1 MNKKYNRLVEF
12 DENNEIVGSYL
23 REVNS
28 EVIYIKKGLTEKQ
41 KKFLD
46 NKTELQKY
54 SNKLGGYIHMC
65 YVRNELLFNKLNV
78 DRANISR
85 LIYLSTYIDYNNRQE
100 NLLIK
105 HTKDYKVEAMTRAD
119 IKKALGLGDTAF
131 KSFMSDMR
139 KNNLLFEVA
148 KKFYISNDYFN
159 KGDIKKSQFKKKEYT
174 RIFIDTTRLLYEG
187 CNNRQH
193 KQLSYAFQLVPF
205 VHYETNILC
214 TNPSA
219 INYYDLD
226 KMGLIKVCEILGL
239 STEKAPMSKF
249 ENDLLKLQI
258 KYEGNTHYLFK
269 RVIVKGGNGKFDYFV
284 INPQVVWGGKDIEKV
299 KETIQLCFF

>member
-1 MNKKYNRLVEF
+1 MQLTEQMNLVLYDKFGNIIDCKMLKENEEF
-12 DENNEIVGSYL
+12 F
-23 REVNS
+23 
-28 EVIYIKKGLTEKQ
+28 IKKKLTTQ
-41 KKFLD
+41 QLKFLN
-46 NKTELQKY
+46 NKLELQRY
-54 SNKLGGYIHMC
+54 SEKLGGYINMC
-65 YVRNELLFNKLNV
+65 YVRNKLLFNQLNI

-105 HTKDYKVEAMTRAD
+105 HTKDYKVAAMTRSD
-119 IKKALGLGDTAF
+119 IKKVLGLGDTAF
-131 KSFMSDMR
+131 KSFISDMK
-139 KNNLLFEVA
+139 KNDLLFEVD

-159 KGDIKKSQFKKKEYT
+159 KGKCNFKNKEYT
-174 RIFIDTTRLLYEG
+174 RIYINTTRLLYEG
-187 CNNRQH
+187 CSTRQH

-205 VHYETNILC
+205 VHFETNILC

-219 INYYDLD
+219 IDYYDLD
-226 KMGLIKVCEILGL
+226 KMGLIRICEILGL
-239 STEKAPMSKF
+239 STEKSPMNKF

-258 KYEGNTHYLFK
+258 TYEGNTYYLFK

-299 KETIQLCFF
+299 KETIQLCFFK